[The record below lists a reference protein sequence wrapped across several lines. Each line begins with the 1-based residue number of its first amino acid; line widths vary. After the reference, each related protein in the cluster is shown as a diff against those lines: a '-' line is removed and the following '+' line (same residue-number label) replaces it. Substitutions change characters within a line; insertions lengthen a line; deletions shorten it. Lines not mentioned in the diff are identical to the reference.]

1 MNRVLKYIFAGIC
14 GGIIIACMVCS
25 FIAGSSMREEISC
38 TGLEICIKDSLT
50 NSFVSQ
56 DAVKKYLDKEYGIYV
71 GKSIKDI
78 DLVRIEKILDSRS
91 AVLKS
96 QAYITG
102 NGVLHID
109 VTQRSPIVRF
119 QKKDGGFYADAEGY
133 IFPLQ
138 NSYASHV
145 QIVDGYIPLAANSGY
160 KGEIKDAGERE
171 WFRKVINLV
180 NYMQGSRVWKD
191 KIVQIH
197 VDSEG
202 NLILIPREGNEQF
215 IIGQPDEIEEK
226 FEKMRKYYT
235 AIIPEKNSGTYR
247 HVDLRYRGQIVCR

>member
-109 VTQRSPIVRF
+109 VTHRSPIVRF